1 MSKKNEIKIDLR
13 TYDEVIAQA
22 KDDNKLSFFNTLE
35 AQDKKDRTLEVPLS
49 LIDGFPNHPFKVVN
63 DEAMQELVQSIKEN
77 GLINPAIVR
86 KKEDGRYELV
96 SGHRR
101 KMACELAGM
110 TTMTVI
116 VRDMD
121 RDEAAITMVDSNLQR
136 ERILPS
142 EKAFAYKM
150 RLEAMRR
157 KVGRPRKEN
166 SDPVGPDLIGTRSN
180 EELAQMTGESATQI
194 KRYIR
199 LTELIPDILNMV
211 DEKQVGLQPA
221 VALSYL
227 SKEEQQ
233 YLLETMQSEERTPSL
248 AQAQRMKQLS
258 AEGRL
263 TEDVIFAIM
272 TEEKPNEKEKL
283 TIPRKTIEP
292 LLPKG
297 LSRDKEVEYIMKAL
311 ELYQKFL
318 QRQKQRN
325 FER

>member
-35 AQDKKDRTLEVPLS
+35 AQDKKDRTLEIPLS

-121 RDEAAITMVDSNLQR
+121 RDEATITMVDSNLQR
-136 ERILPS
+136 EHILPS
-142 EKAFAYKM
+142 EKAFALKM

-157 KVGRPRKEN
+157 QGKRNDLTSRPMVEKLLSVEQLGR
-166 SDPVGPDLIGTRSN
+166 ITN
-180 EELAQMTGESATQI
+180 ESGRQI
-194 KRYIR
+194 QRYIR
-199 LTELIPDILNMV
+199 LTELISEILNMV
-211 DEKQVGLQPA
+211 DENILGFRPA
-221 VALSYL
+221 VELSYL

-311 ELYQKFL
+311 ELYQKYL